1 MTKRPRGTIYGETK
15 GQIMPDPAPL
25 VLSPADN
32 VAILT
37 ARAAEGA
44 RPLGQGRPLG
54 APVAA
59 GHKIA
64 RAEVAEGADI
74 LKFGQVIG
82 YATRPIAVGE
92 HVHVHNCGFGA
103 HDQAYRVGA
112 DLEAAR
118 AAIPRVA
125 PAEFMG
131 YRRANRQAGTRN
143 MIAVCATVNCSATV
157 IRRAAE
163 TVMASGILADYP
175 NVDGVVAFAHG
186 TGCGMA
192 PSGPGFDNLQR
203 VLWGH
208 ATHPNVGAAV
218 FVGLGCEV
226 MQVARMKHASGPP
239 APSASTA

>member
-1 MTKRPRGTIYGETK
+1 
-15 GQIMPDPAPL
+15 MPDPAPL

-37 ARAAEGA
+37 ARAPEGA

-64 RAEVAEGADI
+64 RADIAEGADV

-103 HDQAYRVGA
+103 HDQDYRVGA
-112 DLEAAR
+112 DLAAAQ

-125 PAEFMG
+125 AAEFLG
-131 YRRANRQAGTRN
+131 YRRANGQALYQLFMYDPNGIKIELN
-143 MIAVCATVNCSATV
+143 YD
-157 IRRAAE
+157 AAE
-163 TVMASGILADYP
+163 AGDAKAEVMASD
-175 NVDGVVAFAHG
+175 FAR
-186 TGCGMA
+186 
-192 PSGPGFDNLQR
+192 N
-203 VLWGH
+203 
-208 ATHPNVGAAV
+208 
-218 FVGLGCEV
+218 
-226 MQVARMKHASGPP
+226 
-239 APSASTA
+239 